1 MLRTARR
8 LIPSVAVVLMMGTFV
23 TSAHAAR
30 EPARVE
36 VLKASAA
43 LRDDGSAALVV
54 RARCASTLQAFEL
67 DVTVRQG
74 SVTGSV
80 SIVQA
85 GVVVCDGAWHR
96 VAVEVPPST
105 GAFTEGVA
113 TVDVFLG
120 VFDPDAGDLDATATA
135 RVRL

>member
-1 MLRTARR
+1 VKKLST
-8 LIPSVAVVLMMGTFV
+8 SVGLALVLTMGMFV

-30 EPARVE
+30 EPARVD

-43 LRDDGSAALVV
+43 LQDDGSVALVI
-54 RARCASTLQAFEL
+54 RARCAGGLQAFEL
-67 DVTVRQG
+67 DVSVRQG
-74 SVTGSV
+74 SAIGSV

-85 GVVVCDGAWHR
+85 GVVVCDGAWHQ
-96 VAVEVPPST
+96 VAVEVSPST
-105 GAFTEGVA
+105 GAFIEGVA